1 MALVVACLNPWDK
14 PTDPLYLL
22 PEAGQE
28 PLFDCSAFPTH
39 FSHLGTSSIASVPL
53 GYGGAAVERFVTPTD
68 LRLSHT
74 SPGAVRMKVVA
85 VPVEGITTVTE
96 VVKGSSVLLT
106 GLYENVYVVLV
117 NVDPLGEV
125 ITEEE
130 QAVWKRSTYSCQ
142 PGQGSCWTFA
152 RPGMNYSDNMIT
164 GLVTPPISLPLT
176 SPATL
181 SLDIKFVLQGSADPT
196 RWVKGCAA
204 DRLVGYDGV
213 QLRARVGD
221 ATHVLLPTADSNFP
235 YSMVTDPTSG
245 TVFRGSVLSFFGY
258 YLHYAG
264 LCDYLVGWIGD
275 SLGWKT
281 NIAFD
286 LSLFQGQTVELEVFF
301 ASDSEIESMGV
312 WVDNIKVQTNEA
324 SPAVLFFDTGEAGSV
339 DTMLENFYNQ
349 SFASRVGEVDMYT
362 DVPYS
367 LDPDSGLRID
377 YSLFKANVTQ
387 TASLTAS
394 WTQASP
400 ESSYAKAWLGA
411 PYAQYNF
418 TFGTLD
424 EVFVRDYFEVLCPM
438 TAPFDGTLINA
449 LTWGYVDKSNM
460 GAIKL
465 NVRSALPPYEVLFS
479 SEEALSPLPLD
490 SGTHS
495 FTFANGSQL
504 MAGQDFYLGYEVVRT
519 ETLEEYYSGDFSS
532 YHRVPLSGPSD
543 LPAHAVLVTED
554 AIVNG
559 FPFIK
564 GTFIPNAFGGRTMAV
579 RAFFAQTTPGP
590 AGLQTWLLWTIL
602 GGGTFVL
609 VVLVGSIIYCRK
621 RQSPTHAARV
631 GTARIYGTEEDA
643 ATALPDDEARNS
655 VRMNLS
661 QPLLL

>member
-1 MALVVACLNPWDK
+1 LIFNCLIYSFIPTSGKYYQIFQSLLAYLSQPAVLGRTTVDDINVYRSFSMYMDPEGRQTLGPYGRETLQWYMQNPLPSFFAAVPVTRDASTPSEVSFFDTLVNWRVALVVACLNPWDK

-281 NIAFD
+281 DIAFD
-286 LSLFQGQTVELEVFF
+286 LSLFQGQTVELEVF
-301 ASDSEIESMGV
+301 
-312 WVDNIKVQTNEA
+312 
-324 SPAVLFFDTGEAGSV
+324 
-339 DTMLENFYNQ
+339 
-349 SFASRVGEVDMYT
+349 
-362 DVPYS
+362 
-367 LDPDSGLRID
+367 
-377 YSLFKANVTQ
+377 
-387 TASLTAS
+387 
-394 WTQASP
+394 
-400 ESSYAKAWLGA
+400 
-411 PYAQYNF
+411 
-418 TFGTLD
+418 
-424 EVFVRDYFEVLCPM
+424 
-438 TAPFDGTLINA
+438 LIHPCRR
-449 LTWGYVDKSNM
+449 T
-460 GAIKL
+460 IKL
-465 NVRSALPPYEVLFS
+465 
-479 SEEALSPLPLD
+479 
-490 SGTHS
+490 
-495 FTFANGSQL
+495 
-504 MAGQDFYLGYEVVRT
+504 
-519 ETLEEYYSGDFSS
+519 
-532 YHRVPLSGPSD
+532 
-543 LPAHAVLVTED
+543 
-554 AIVNG
+554 
-559 FPFIK
+559 
-564 GTFIPNAFGGRTMAV
+564 AFKHMHLH
-579 RAFFAQTTPGP
+579 F
-590 AGLQTWLLWTIL
+590 LLI
-602 GGGTFVL
+602 
-609 VVLVGSIIYCRK
+609 
-621 RQSPTHAARV
+621 Q
-631 GTARIYGTEEDA
+631 
-643 ATALPDDEARNS
+643 
-655 VRMNLS
+655 
-661 QPLLL
+661 